1 MSTILDQ
8 MATTS
13 STSIPT
19 TNETAIAETPVLYSG
34 ESSPVYIGGS
44 FRLTPGTAATTVTVR
59 VRLGTGT
66 SGTAIYTSPA
76 MTVAANDPISIA
88 IDTLDSSQ
96 AINTPNGTAYTITVQ
111 QASATGNGSVTDSY
125 FRVEQQ

>member
-1 MSTILDQ
+1 MSTILNQ
-8 MATTS
+8 QATQA

-19 TNETAIAETPVLYSG
+19 TAETAIAETPVLYSG
-34 ESSPVYIGGS
+34 EQSPVYVGGS

-76 MTVAANDPISIA
+76 MNVVATDPISVA
-88 IDTLDSSQ
+88 IDMLDTSQ
-96 AINTPNGTAYTITVQ
+96 AINTPNGTAYTVTVQ
-111 QASATGNGSVTDSY
+111 QASATGNGSITDSY